1 MNHDEIITCE
11 DALAQVFTYVDNE
24 LDARAR
30 ETIRRHL
37 QTCRGCFSRFEFE
50 RRLKARLKDAGRE
63 AASPALAERVQRVL
77 EDFQGH

>member
-1 MNHDEIITCE
+1 MSNDETMTCE
-11 DALAQVFTYVDNE
+11 EALAQVFTYVDNE
-24 LDARAR
+24 IEAPRRAA
-30 ETIRRHL
+30 IARHL

-63 AASPALAERVQRVL
+63 AVSPALAERVQRVL